1 MRATRL
7 LILLILSAP
16 FLLSFSFFQ
25 TKPRDYAD
33 IAREIRGNVGKKLS
47 KKHQMDCVGV
57 GGGMMG
63 SVYMIGLSFR
73 VYHPLERNEAR
84 MLVVDCVE
92 ELLKA
97 VNRNEEIRPYLQDY
111 PFTTKNVSI
120 AIYSSYPDGRDVFDP
135 YIRVASIYKS
145 DTIEFATKEPNQV
158 PYKNEYRESYQ
169 AALTQVKGNHLAENP
184 KP

>member
-7 LILLILSAP
+7 LIFAVLLAP
-16 FLLSFSFFQ
+16 FILSFSFF
-25 TKPRDYAD
+25 P
-33 IAREIRGNVGKKLS
+33 S
-47 KKHQMDCVGV
+47 KKRDHEDMANEISAKVAKTLCKKHNMEWVGE

-63 SVYMIGLSFR
+63 SVYTIGLSFR
-73 VYHPLERNEAR
+73 VYHPLDRNEAR

-92 ELLKA
+92 ELLAA
-97 VNRNEEIRPYLQDY
+97 VNQNEEIRPYLKDY
-111 PFTTKNVSI
+111 PFTTKNVDI
-120 AIYSSYPDGRDVFDP
+120 AVYSSNSDGRTVFDP
-135 YIRVASIYKS
+135 YITVASIYKS

-184 KP
+184 TP